1 MKNKFLVI
9 VIFTIIP
16 ALLLAQAKDTLFV
29 YGPGGPAEQ
38 KILYLFM
45 APVALRSN
53 GRSCKNIFS
62 KIFDT
67 HKSNCRALS

>member
-38 KILYLFM
+38 WKKLQKYFQ
-45 APVALRSN
+45 
-53 GRSCKNIFS
+53 
-62 KIFDT
+62 
-67 HKSNCRALS
+67 